1 MRRQA
6 LENVAQ
12 VWRKKQLLKTE
23 LNTALGEYNLS
34 TTAEDIFVYIAATS
48 KANISSIRQNTYFS
62 NKSFSTVK
70 RAVLELKQMGLIS
83 TTQDTVDKRVAW
95 LTPVEGA

>member
-12 VWRKKQLLKTE
+12 VWRKKQLLKAE
-23 LNTALGEYNLS
+23 LNEALGEYQLS
-34 TTAEDIFVYIAATS
+34 PTAQDVFVYIAATS
-48 KANISSIRQNTYFS
+48 KTNISGIRQNTYFS
-62 NKSFSTVK
+62 NKSFSTIK
-70 RAVLELKQMGLIS
+70 RAVLELKQSGLVD

>member
-12 VWRKKQLLKTE
+12 VWRKKQLLKAE
-23 LNTALGEYNLS
+23 LNEALGEYQLS
-34 TTAEDIFVYIAATS
+34 PTAQDVFVYIAATS
-48 KANISSIRQNTYFS
+48 KTNISGIRQNTYFS
-62 NKSFSTVK
+62 NKSFSTIK
-70 RAVLELKQMGLIS
+70 RAVLELKQSGLVA

>member
-6 LENVAQ
+6 LENIAQ
-12 VWRKKQLLKTE
+12 VWRKKQLLKIE
-23 LNTALGEYNLS
+23 IDDALGKYNLS
-34 TTAEDIFVYIAATS
+34 RTAQDIFIYIAATS
-48 KANISSIRQNTYFS
+48 KTNISDIRQNNYFS
-62 NKSFSTVK
+62 NRSFSTVK
-70 RAVLELKQMGLIS
+70 RAVLELKQSGLVD

>member
-12 VWRKKQLLKTE
+12 VWRKKQLLKIE
-23 LNTALGEYNLS
+23 IEDALGKYNLS
-34 TTAEDIFVYIAATS
+34 RTAQDIFIYIAATS
-48 KANISSIRQNTYFS
+48 KTNISGIRQNTYFS
-62 NKSFSTVK
+62 NRSFSTVK
-70 RAVLELKQMGLIS
+70 RAVLELKQSNLIT
-83 TTQDTVDKRVAW
+83 TTQDVVDKRVAW